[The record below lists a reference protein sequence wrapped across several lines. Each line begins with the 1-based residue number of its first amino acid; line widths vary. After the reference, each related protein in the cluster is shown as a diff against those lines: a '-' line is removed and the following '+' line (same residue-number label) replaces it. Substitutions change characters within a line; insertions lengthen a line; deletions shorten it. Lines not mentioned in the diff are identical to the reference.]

1 MSTLPHITSNP
12 TSETPSVSETAVG
25 GQAGAS
31 IVPKDTAMNE
41 GGQEDPRGSSAPAPA
56 APKNSLQSDGPG
68 SAEAAADKF
77 FELREKAQQES
88 SN

>member
-12 TSETPSVSETAVG
+12 TTETPSVSETAVG

-31 IVPKDTAMNE
+31 IVPKDTAMNAAVE
-41 GGQEDPRGSSAPAPA
+41 GKAPQQSSAPAIPE
-56 APKNSLQSDGPG
+56 KSLESDQPG

-77 FELREKAQQES
+77 FELREKVQQKS
-88 SN
+88 SD

>member
-1 MSTLPHITSNP
+1 MSTLPHITANP

-25 GQAGAS
+25 GHAGAS
-31 IVPKDTAMNE
+31 IVPKDTATIAS
-41 GGQEDPRGSSAPAPA
+41 GGQRAPQQSSAPAGTE
-56 APKNSLQSDGPG
+56 KTLESDQPG

-77 FELREKAQQES
+77 FELREKAKQQS